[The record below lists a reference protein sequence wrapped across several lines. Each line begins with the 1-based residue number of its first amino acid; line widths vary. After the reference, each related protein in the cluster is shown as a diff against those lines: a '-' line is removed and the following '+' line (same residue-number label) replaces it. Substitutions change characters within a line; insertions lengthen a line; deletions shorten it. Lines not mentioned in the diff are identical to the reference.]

1 MLICKH
7 FHPES
12 DVTKSLVS
20 LFASMSPS
28 NDDVRAAILK
38 ALVTLMEVGVVSRDE
53 LLVTEFLDNLSKSF
67 SRDLVDTAACKVA
80 VELLRRLVDDIVDLA
95 SIRKVREIVG
105 FNLGVVS
112 SISNDVDICEKV
124 DRIKNRFD
132 AVGSRGQT

>member
-1 MLICKH
+1 MFICEN
-7 FHPES
+7 FQPES
-12 DVTKSLVS
+12 DVTKSLTMK
-20 LFASMSPS
+20 FASMSPS

-38 ALVTLMEVGVVSRDE
+38 ALISFYEVGIVSRDE
-53 LLVTEFLDNLSKSF
+53 LLATEFLENLSESF

-80 VELLRRLVDDIVDLA
+80 VELLRRLVDDIDDLA

-112 SISNDVDICEKV
+112 SISNDVDVCEKV

-132 AVGSRGQT
+132 AVGTRGQT